1 LTRTIAC
8 LLPPAPHGSFVCR
21 RPFLEVCGPTAL
33 SEVNSDQHQV
43 YLTQLRYVPR
53 LSQPLDVLFRSRP
66 VWPCFMPVTLLG
78 LVSQRFPLTDSGA
91 RLTPSPCGGGFT
103 THTSLRVVSP
113 GSSYPKIRASFL
125 AATSRVFALDESVL
139 RGPVLSG
146 GHRPFLSQTCLSEVS
161 SLRPW
166 LRASTVPP
174 LMGFSTPP
182 DGCPPAFVPALQS
195 VNEPRG

>member
-1 LTRTIAC
+1 MTRTIAC

-33 SEVNSDQHQV
+33 SEVNSDQHRV
-43 YLTQLRYVPR
+43 CLTRLRCAPR
-53 LSQPLDVLFRSRP
+53 LSQPLDALFRSQP

-78 LVSQRFPLTDSGA
+78 FVSQRFPLPDSGA
-91 RLTPSPCGGGFT
+91 RLTPSPCSDGFT
-103 THTSLRVVSP
+103 TRTSLRVVSP
-113 GSSYPKIRASFL
+113 DSAYPKIGASCL
-125 AATSRVFALDESVL
+125 DATSRVCALGESVL

-174 LMGFSTPP
+174 LMGFGTPP